1 MQFSQP
7 DQLKNEK
14 FGFSLVELLLTIS
27 AVGFLVLLLG
37 SIPNSVNLI
46 GKSRQQSFAREII
59 SKEIED
65 KRAVSYTNLS
75 PGETPINDPRINLL
89 SDGVGKTLIEDCN
102 PVSSPLLCPNS
113 EAIKQITVTVTWKT
127 AGKNQEAKVQTI
139 IAEGG
144 LNQ

>member
-7 DQLKNEK
+7 ALLKNEK
-14 FGFSLVELLLTIS
+14 EGFSLVELLLTIS

-46 GKSRQQSFAREII
+46 GKSRQQSLAREII

-65 KRAVSYTNLS
+65 KRAISYINLS
-75 PGETPINDPRINLL
+75 TGETPISDLRINLL
-89 SDGVGKTLIEDCN
+89 PGGAGKILIEDCS

-113 EAIKQITVTVTWKT
+113 EAIKQMTVTVTWKT